1 MTTKENAM
9 KRAEQ
14 IDGELKTMYQLK
26 NDLSTKTAEIGNLV
40 IARDLHG
47 AAKTIDYDKYEELDQ
62 ELSWALVEL
71 RGIATQM
78 TTLMACEGQN
88 PGYVPKADN
97 EELSMWYHDDFHK
110 TQEMQQLRRDQLNK

>member
-1 MTTKENAM
+1 MTTKENAI

-14 IDGELKTMYQLK
+14 IDSELKTISQLK

-40 IARDLHG
+40 FALDLLYASKMRDS
-47 AAKTIDYDKYEELDQ
+47 DKYEELEQ

-78 TTLMACEGQN
+78 TTLMACEGRN
-88 PGYVPKADN
+88 PGYVPSSKDP
-97 EELSMWYHDDFHK
+97 ELSLWYHTDFDK
-110 TQEMQQLRRDQLNK
+110 TQEMQRIRRVLIGK